1 MVTIASSLGR
11 RRRLPLGK
19 IALLSTATVIIV
31 IVGKFNIRLLRQFA
45 ATGHSRNRRK
55 FAVMGGTG
63 MQGGAV
69 IDLLLESGI
78 SPSSNIRTLT
88 RNASSPAA
96 KRLSVKKDIEVVEGS
111 QDIGNVEDPAYM
123 QKVEELKSVY
133 WQLLDG
139 AECVFA
145 LTFTQYDDGTREKR
159 LGEILF
165 ESIAASPSIK
175 LVVFSGGE
183 RTGIHLLDAKADI
196 EDIGRQVLRSTDIRC
211 VFLHSSFFM
220 ENILI
225 KGKHKRYRSLSAKH
239 YELSLPLPIDRR
251 IAMISAWDI
260 GNIAAKLLL
269 NRFLENSG
277 QPFDSFQIVGDIVS
291 PQSFLQSIKA
301 SLPEFEFDYRQTHFD
316 ELKEAMGEAQTTLVR
331 QMYEA
336 YYNQNSNEEN
346 TREQIKQT
354 KKIYRKTADIGQ
366 WVDKY
371 ARDILES

>member
-19 IALLSTATVIIV
+19 VAFLSTATVIVV
-31 IVGKFNIRLLRQFA
+31 IVGKLNVRLLRKFA
-45 ATGHSRNRRK
+45 ANDHSRNPRK

-63 MQGGAV
+63 MQGGAA

-78 SPSSNIRTLT
+78 SPSNIRTLT
-88 RNASSPAA
+88 RNASRPAA
-96 KRLSVKKDIEVVEGS
+96 KRLSAEKGIEIVEGS
-111 QDIGNVEDPAYM
+111 QDIGSVEDPAYM
-123 QKVEELKSVY
+123 QKVEELKSAY
-133 WQLLDG
+133 WQLLHG

-145 LTFTQYDDGTREKR
+145 LTFTQYDDGTKEKR
-159 LGEILF
+159 LGKILF
-165 ESIAASPSIK
+165 ESIAASPSVK
-175 LVVFSGGE
+175 LVIFSGGE

-196 EDIGRQVLRSTDIRC
+196 EDVGRQVLRSTDIWC

-269 NRFLENSG
+269 NRFLEDSG
-277 QPFDSFQIVGDIVS
+277 QQFDSFQIVGDIVS

-316 ELKEAMGEAQTTLVR
+316 ELKEAMGEAQATLVR
-331 QMYEA
+331 QMYET
-336 YYNQNSNEEN
+336 YYSQNSDEAI
-346 TREQIKQT
+346 TRERIKQT
-354 KKIYRKTADIGQ
+354 KKIYPGTADIGQ
-366 WVDKY
+366 WIDKY
-371 ARDILES
+371 AQNILES

>member
-1 MVTIASSLGR
+1 
-11 RRRLPLGK
+11 
-19 IALLSTATVIIV
+19 
-31 IVGKFNIRLLRQFA
+31 
-45 ATGHSRNRRK
+45 
-55 FAVMGGTG
+55 
-63 MQGGAV
+63 MQGGAA

-78 SPSSNIRTLT
+78 SPSNIRTLT

-96 KRLSVKKDIEVVEGS
+96 KRLSVEKGVEVVEGS
-111 QDIGNVEDPAYM
+111 QDIGNAEDPDYSQRVDKLKAAY
-123 QKVEELKSVY
+123 SR
-133 WQLLDG
+133 LLIG
-139 AECVFA
+139 AEFVFA
-145 LTFTQYDDGTREKR
+145 LTFTQYDDETREKR
-159 LGEILF
+159 LGRILF

-183 RTGIHLLDAKADI
+183 RTGVHLLDAKADI
-196 EDIGRQVLRSTDIRC
+196 EEVGRQVLKDRDIRC

-220 ENILI
+220 ENLLI
-225 KGKHKRYRSLSAKH
+225 KGKHKRYRLLSSNH
-239 YELSLPLPIDRR
+239 FELSLPLPIDRR
-251 IAMISAWDI
+251 IAMISARDI
-260 GNIAAKLLL
+260 GYISAQILL
-269 NRFLENSG
+269 NGLLRVEESR
-277 QPFDSFQIVGDIVS
+277 QQFDSFQIVGGIVS
-291 PQSFLQSIKA
+291 PLTFLQSMKA